1 MYRYTINGLLTFIL
15 KINILILF
23 HIKLQISN
31 QHTTSV
37 KL

>member
-1 MYRYTINGLLTFIL
+1 MYLYDKWATDSQ
-15 KINILILF
+15 INILIQF